1 MCWSNSDNLL
11 YRHDK
16 PLLRECSC
24 YEFLALKIS
33 EFVGRSD
40 DLVGALLEDNPVE
53 LLQKLIYLSILAS
66 TPGKAKHLSS
76 ANSNEISHINLL
88 FGYSFRAG
96 AQLITVLHRFSGKP
110 NDWWRWERQTIIS
123 FQCIAMEGWQNM
135 RNTKEWFQWH
145 LCIEHKS
152 TAVKLKAILSKNES
166 QT

>member
-1 MCWSNSDNLL
+1 MCWTNSDNLL
-11 YRHDK
+11 YQHDK

-40 DLVGALLEDNPVE
+40 DLGRWRIIPLSCFRNWFTSQFSPQHQE
-53 LLQKLIYLSILAS
+53 KLNIWARQIQMKFHTL
-66 TPGKAKHLSS
+66 
-76 ANSNEISHINLL
+76 NLL